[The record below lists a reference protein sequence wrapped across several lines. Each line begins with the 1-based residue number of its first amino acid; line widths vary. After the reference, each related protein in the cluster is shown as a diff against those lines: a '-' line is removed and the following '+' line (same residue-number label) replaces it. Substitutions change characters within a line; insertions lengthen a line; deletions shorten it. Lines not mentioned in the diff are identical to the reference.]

1 MYVLKCFLS
10 KQAIHPNQRVSK
22 ETACFNVIAHD
33 LKHFSVYFVFN
44 PSERVLNTDFPF
56 SEAHKTKRFPASVL
70 ESTLLQIRLTQ
81 NQLMSQAQL
90 SHLSS
95 DLLMNEQLCD
105 DTADK
110 WTNNNSSNR
119 NHKRTG

>member
-44 PSERVLNTDFPF
+44 PSERVLNTDFAF

-81 NQLMSQAQL
+81 NQLMSQAPL

-95 DLLMNEQLCD
+95 DLFDERAAL
-105 DTADK
+105 
-110 WTNNNSSNR
+110 R
-119 NHKRTG
+119 